1 MSISAKKL
9 NLITSKIYGKKPK
22 SIIDDRVLL
31 EVKRQLVYTNDSIKE
46 IAYSLG
52 FEELT
57 NFSNIYTKDLME
69 TIRMFFKAALIC
81 S

>member
-46 IAYSLG
+46 IAYS
-52 FEELT
+52 
-57 NFSNIYTKDLME
+57 IH
-69 TIRMFFKAALIC
+69 
-81 S
+81 

>member
-57 NFSNIYTKDLME
+57 NFIKYYSKHTGE
-69 TIRMFFKAALIC
+69 TPKMFREKYCWA
-81 S
+81 